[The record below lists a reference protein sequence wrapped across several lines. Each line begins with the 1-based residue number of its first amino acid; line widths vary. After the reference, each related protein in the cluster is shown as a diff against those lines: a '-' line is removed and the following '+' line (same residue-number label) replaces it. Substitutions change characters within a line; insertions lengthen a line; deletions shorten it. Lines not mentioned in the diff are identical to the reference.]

1 MSSFYQIERMFHMD
15 VQIRLGD
22 LGLLLLGIALLILL
36 IYGILVL
43 KNVYASVLKIRKII
57 EKNEAHIDEIIK
69 QTSAITSSVKDVGSK
84 LSGDVKSVQKVV
96 EQITASTETAAGSIA
111 KNLLAIFIAVLQIA
125 YIIKNLILRFPKQKK

>member
-1 MSSFYQIERMFHMD
+1 MD

-125 YIIKNLILRFPKQKK
+125 YIIKNLIFRFPKQKK

>member
-1 MSSFYQIERMFHMD
+1 MD

-22 LGLLLLGIALLILL
+22 LGLLLLGIALLVLL

-84 LSGDVKSVQKVV
+84 LSGDVKSVQKIV

-125 YIIKNLILRFPKQKK
+125 YIIKNLIFRFPKQKK

>member
-1 MSSFYQIERMFHMD
+1 MD

>member
-1 MSSFYQIERMFHMD
+1 MD

-22 LGLLLLGIALLILL
+22 LGLLLLGIALLVLL

-84 LSGDVKSVQKVV
+84 LSGDVKSVQKIV

>member
-1 MSSFYQIERMFHMD
+1 MD

-84 LSGDVKSVQKVV
+84 LSGDVKSVQKIV

>member
-1 MSSFYQIERMFHMD
+1 MD

-96 EQITASTETAAGSIA
+96 GQITASTETAAGSIA

>member
-1 MSSFYQIERMFHMD
+1 MD

-84 LSGDVKSVQKVV
+84 LSGDVKSVQKIV

-125 YIIKNLILRFPKQKK
+125 YIIKNLIFRFPKQKK